1 MTSVEGPQGGINH
14 DDEPVDAPGWGL
26 PTPDP
31 KSISPAGA
39 TGKGESPLTEVQR
52 EVIEKVAEAQR
63 ALGSEEKWRKASRW
77 DLLGG
82 ILSVGGVF
90 ASKIDSLLALRA
102 EMRARDAEREAQ
114 FLAETSRPRTVADTA
129 GPDEEPRALA
139 GGPPTREEIYAAEM
153 HPWLHHGMAET
164 IEHNRGLRKDSVD
177 PEPQCDPPDAK
188 GEH

>member
-1 MTSVEGPQGGINH
+1 VTSVEGPQSGINH

-39 TGKGESPLTEVQR
+39 TGKGEPPLTEVQR

-82 ILSVGGVF
+82 IFSVGGVLT
-90 ASKIDSLLALRA
+90 SKIDALLASRA

-114 FLAETSRPRTVADTA
+114 FLAETSVPRTVADT

-139 GGPPTREEIYAAEM
+139 GGPPSREEIYEAEM

-164 IEHNRGLRKDSVD
+164 IEHNRGLRKDPVD
-177 PEPQCDPPDAK
+177 PQPQGDPPDTEA
-188 GEH
+188 EH